1 MDSPRP
7 AASHNSN
14 PRILLVEDD
23 KSVRDATR
31 MLFDVEGFRTTAVGS
46 PEEALREA
54 RDRGFDLI
62 VTDFHLQRCATGV
75 ELVAALRAVLG
86 ASLKAVVITSD
97 TSRTI
102 RQLPSGPGF
111 GVAIKPSRAEELLG
125 LMRALLDEP

>member
-14 PRILLVEDD
+14 LRILLVEDD

-62 VTDFHLQRCATGV
+62 VTDFHLQRRATGV

-86 ASLKAVVITSD
+86 ASLKAVVITGD

-102 RQLPSGPGF
+102 RQLPADPGLR
-111 GVAIKPSRAEELLG
+111 VAIKPSRAEELLG